1 MRNNAGELSVID
13 RVMVPEAA
21 KLMNISEGAVRQR
34 IHRGTLRSDKDD
46 DGRVYVY
53 LTPDD
58 TQNNGVKT
66 SAYYGDDGGLLD
78 ELRDRIRF
86 LEEELADRKEENR
99 RKDTILMT
107 LSQRIPEL
115 EASSESS
122 PEATDSSVTD
132 SNTESRG
139 VVAPKQQTGSWW
151 RRIFSS

>member
-1 MRNNAGELSVID
+1 MID

-115 EASSESS
+115 ETSSESS
-122 PEATDSSVTD
+122 PEPSESPLKDSD
-132 SNTESRG
+132 TESRG
-139 VVAPKQQTGSWW
+139 VVPPTPQNRSWW

>member
-1 MRNNAGELSVID
+1 VID

-21 KLMNISEGAVRQR
+21 KLLNISEGAVRQR
-34 IHRGTLRSDKDD
+34 IHRGTLRTDKDD

-53 LTPDD
+53 VTPED
-58 TQNNGVKT
+58 TQNNGVNT
-66 SAYYGDDGGLLD
+66 SGHNGGDTGLLD

-115 EASSESS
+115 EAPIEPTPKAPESS
-122 PEATDSSVTD
+122 VRD
-132 SNTESRG
+132 SNLESRG
-139 VVAPKQQTGSWW
+139 VIPQEGETRSWW
-151 RRIFSS
+151 RRIFQ